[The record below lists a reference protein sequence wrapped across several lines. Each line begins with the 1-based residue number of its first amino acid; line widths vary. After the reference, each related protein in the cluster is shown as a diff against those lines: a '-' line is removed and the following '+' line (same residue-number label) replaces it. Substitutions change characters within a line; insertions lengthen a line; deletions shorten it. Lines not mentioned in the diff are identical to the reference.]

1 MEAGRRAEGS
11 IIIRSSIRAIRVR
24 RGPIAGIRIGVLIV
38 RPTGI
43 RDSVRPVPPTG
54 IRTSARSG
62 PRPGIRGS
70 ARPTGTPAS
79 SLRPG
84 IRGSVRPTGTPA
96 SSPRPG
102 IRGSVRPTGI
112 PASGRRPGIRGS
124 ARLRAA
130 AFRPHGG
137 AVPVDN
143 IVRTKSDVD
152 GRLPGGC
159 RPFLCITQ
167 GSHGQACGQAGERV

>member
-1 MEAGRRAEGS
+1 MEPGRRAEGS

-24 RGPIAGIRIGVLIV
+24 RGPIAGIRIGVRIV

-43 RDSVRPVPPTG
+43 RDSVRPAPPTG

-62 PRPGIRGS
+62 PRPGIRD
-70 ARPTGTPAS
+70 
-79 SLRPG
+79 
-84 IRGSVRPTGTPA
+84 SVRLTGIPA

-102 IRGSVRPTGI
+102 IRGSVHPTGI

-124 ARLRAA
+124 ARHRAA

>member
-70 ARPTGTPAS
+70 A
-79 SLRPG
+79 
-84 IRGSVRPTGTPA
+84 RPTGTPA

>member
-24 RGPIAGIRIGVLIV
+24 RGPIAGIRIGVRIV

-43 RDSVRPVPPTG
+43 RDSVRPAPPTG

-62 PRPGIRGS
+62 PRPGIRD
-70 ARPTGTPAS
+70 
-79 SLRPG
+79 
-84 IRGSVRPTGTPA
+84 SVRLTGIPA

-102 IRGSVRPTGI
+102 IRGSVHPTGI
-112 PASGRRPGIRGS
+112 PASGRRPGIRVS